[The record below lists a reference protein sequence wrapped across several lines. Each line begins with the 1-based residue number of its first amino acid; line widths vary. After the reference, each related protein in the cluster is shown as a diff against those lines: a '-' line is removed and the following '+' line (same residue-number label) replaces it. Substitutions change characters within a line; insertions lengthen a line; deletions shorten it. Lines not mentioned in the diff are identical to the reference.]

1 MVMRALA
8 ARRLDTSAMAQ
19 ARWLVLAPH
28 ADDETLGCGALIA
41 EVARRGRLAG
51 VAILT
56 DGAGSHAHAD
66 DVARARL
73 IAARRRE
80 AELAVRRL
88 AGASAPPPL
97 FLGWPDARPFAPGSA
112 GFEASRRRLGAL
124 CRRLGVDALAVTA
137 RHEPHCDHEAAY
149 ELAQAVSKSAIRP
162 VAVVEYIVWAQNP
175 PGDGYRALRT
185 APMPLGARNQALAAH
200 RSQITPLFGDG
211 FRLSPEKMRM
221 SAYDLLFERI
231 SRDAPPR

>member
-1 MVMRALA
+1 M
-8 ARRLDTSAMAQ
+8 
-19 ARWLVLAPH
+19 
-28 ADDETLGCGALIA
+28 
-41 EVARRGRLAG
+41 
-51 VAILT
+51 LT

-66 DVARARL
+66 AVARARL

-162 VAVVEYIVWAQNP
+162 VAVVEYIVWAQDS
-175 PGDGYRALRT
+175 PGNGYRALRT
-185 APMPLGARNQALAAH
+185 APMPLGARNRALAAH

-221 SAYDLLFERI
+221 PAYDLLFERI
-231 SRDAPPR
+231 SRDAPHR